1 MARPKKRTVKSF
13 DFDDFSLDVDS
24 YKKNVV
30 FFHLKFMVKR
40 DSKEKIR
47 TDDLKRQMEALL
59 REKFN
64 NVQGRK
70 IFDVDTGEIMKGYV
84 SHIQLSVYMM
94 LFDDYEEYIIGK
106 CQEMLPQIREI
117 FSKAELY
124 CVKPIKYGRRKNEK
138 GILEGNT

>member
-1 MARPKKRTVKSF
+1 MGRKRKKFRKVY
-13 DFDDFSLDVDS
+13 DLGDFSLDIDI

-59 REKFN
+59 KEKFK

-70 IFDVDTGEIMKGYV
+70 IFDVDTGEMIKGYM
-84 SHIQLSVYMM
+84 SHIQMSVYMS

-106 CQEMLPQIREI
+106 CQSMLPHIREM
-117 FSKAELY
+117 FSRLGLE
-124 CVKPIKYGRRKNEK
+124 CVKPVKYERRKK
-138 GILEGNT
+138 

>member
-1 MARPKKRTVKSF
+1 MGRKRKKFRKVY
-13 DFDDFSLDVDS
+13 DLGDFSLELDI

-70 IFDVDTGEIMKGYV
+70 IFDVDTGEMIKGYM
-84 SHIQLSVYMM
+84 SHIQLSVYMR

-106 CQEMLPQIREI
+106 CQSMLPQVREM
-117 FSKAELY
+117 FSRLGLE
-124 CVKPIKYGRRKNEK
+124 CVKPIKYERRKK
-138 GILEGNT
+138 